1 MNILLSFSFGL
12 LIGSFLNVVIYRLPV
27 RLKHYWAGGGVND
40 APPGILWPASY
51 CPRCKISLR
60 WHDNVPVLG
69 WLKRRGRCHGCRG
82 SIALR
87 YPLIELLTAIS
98 FGIVAGQMG
107 VGIIGASAMALS
119 AWLIALAAID
129 QAHFILPDC
138 LTLTGLWAGLIF
150 AVGPGPLTPT
160 EAIIGSAFGYL
171 ILWSM
176 NALHHLLTG
185 EFGMGNGDFKL
196 LAMLGAWQ
204 GPWALPFI
212 LMLAASGG
220 AVVAITRIALG
231 KAGRKDPM
239 PFGPWLAGAGWIAL
253 VSNNSRSFFPF

>member
-1 MNILLSFSFGL
+1 MSSVVSFSFGL
-12 LIGSFLNVVIYRLPV
+12 LIGSFLNVVIYRLPA
-27 RLKHYWAGGGVND
+27 RLAHYWAGGSTQD
-40 APPGILWPASY
+40 APPGILWPASH
-51 CPRCKISLR
+51 CPQCKVRLR
-60 WHDNVPVLG
+60 WHDNLPVIG
-69 WLKRRGRCHGCRG
+69 WLKRRGRCHGCSG

-87 YPLIELLTAIS
+87 YPFIEILTATS
-98 FGIVAGQMG
+98 FGIVAWQMDLS
-107 VGIIGASAMALS
+107 IIGLSTMALS
-119 AWLIALAAID
+119 AWLITLAAID
-129 QAHFILPDC
+129 QTHFILPDC

-150 AVGPGPLTPT
+150 AVGPGPLTPA
-160 EAIIGSAFGYL
+160 EAIIGGVLGYL

-204 GPWALPFI
+204 GPEALPFI

-253 VSNNSRSFFPF
+253 IFINSQSLFPV